1 MLATDLELQLV
12 RPEAR
17 AAIRRALESVA
28 DRAAARRV
36 AVELDIAETAGGV
49 DWAAIATEADAVAS
63 ALEASLPEAQDWAEV
78 TALLDTAT
86 MIRVR
91 AGEAARRGGPFAW
104 RKSRNLWL
112 ANGPTGTGWA
122 VVPER
127 GRLGIIV
134 ANWDRPDWV
143 CASVEDAKRIAE
155 EIDARPSFP
164 RRLGIEEHLPV
175 D

>member
-1 MLATDLELQLV
+1 
-12 RPEAR
+12 
-17 AAIRRALESVA
+17 
-28 DRAAARRV
+28 
-36 AVELDIAETAGGV
+36 
-49 DWAAIATEADAVAS
+49 
-63 ALEASLPEAQDWAEV
+63 
-78 TALLDTAT
+78 

-91 AGEAARRGGPFAW
+91 AGEEARRGGPFAW

-112 ANGPTGTGWA
+112 ANGRTGTEWA

-127 GRLGIIV
+127 GRFGIIV
-134 ANWDRPDWV
+134 AGWDRPDWV
-143 CASVEDAKRIAE
+143 CASVEDAKWIAE